1 MRRFL
6 ARGWRHPD
14 CVRTERELR
23 QRLDILFT
31 FVRVPGVPPYSNGAE
46 REERVVATHRNV
58 SGGRKSDVGVL
69 KFDRILTVW
78 RTCKKR
84 GLRFWDVV
92 MEKLGAPQQGLG
104 PPSGLPGS

>member
-1 MRRFL
+1 MRV
-6 ARGWRHPD
+6 ARD
-14 CVRTERELR
+14 LR

-31 FVRVPGVPPYSNGAE
+31 FVRAPWVPPYSNGAE
-46 REERVVATHRNV
+46 RKERLVATHRNV

-69 KFDRILTVW
+69 KFDRIMTVW
-78 RTCKKR
+78 KTCKKR

-92 MEKLGAPQQGLG
+92 MEKLGARQPGPG